1 LSKEQSGGFL
11 KAHHNSDNNGKVT
24 KTSYSSMQWLYEK
37 HMVSCQEV
45 WVLAPARILAL
56 CSWAREMIHTAP
68 LATQE
73 CKFVSSEWLVN
84 EPAKVLKGKR

>member
-1 LSKEQSGGFL
+1 
-11 KAHHNSDNNGKVT
+11 
-24 KTSYSSMQWLYEK
+24 
-37 HMVSCQEV
+37 MVLCQEV

-56 CSWAREMIHTAP
+56 CFWAREMIHTAP

-84 EPAKVLKGKR
+84 EPAKVLKGKQ